1 MKAYAVKF
9 MDYTGDNINSK
20 NISNTL
26 VAYLKEVVEN
36 KYLNGSKIRLSP
48 QDYHYYSTI
57 DLEKDDIVLVS
68 NGETIC
74 VCLVINEVKENIK
87 ATRTIIAKIEFGD
100 ELKETKKA
108 ARKTRLLKAME
119 KRLKDVVNNEYVLK
133 TAHMYQDDKVIE
145 EYLKEYTDLI
155 TKG

>member
-108 ARKTRLLKAME
+108 ARRSRLLKAME
-119 KRLKDVVNNEYVLK
+119 KRLEEVERRNNTLRS
-133 TAHMYQDDKVIE
+133 AHMHQDDKVI
-145 EYLKEYTDLI
+145 KEYVDEYYAL
-155 TKG
+155 KND